1 MVAWPVIQMESN
13 VMKHIVITTALAFA
27 LVGSFTS
34 AQAQEEK
41 KKRPELTE
49 EQKKL
54 REEMNAKYDTNKD
67 GRIDQEE
74 RAKISPEDREKMQK
88 AGIGRGPGGKGGKE
102 GEKGK
107 EEKKKE

>member
-1 MVAWPVIQMESN
+1 
-13 VMKHIVITTALAFA
+13 MKHIITTALALV

-41 KKRPELTE
+41 KKERPPLTE
-49 EQKKL
+49 EQKALMKQ
-54 REEMNAKYDTNKD
+54 MNEKYDANKD

-88 AGIGRGPGGKGGKE
+88 AGIGRGPGGGKGGKE

-107 EEKKKE
+107 GEEKKKKE